1 MILRG
6 RHAYTYLPIKYLN
19 NWHERGL
26 DNLNGQRVILALVFF
41 IVFLDSLAKFIFEGF
56 SLKTVMILLAVT
68 GIVLY
73 LWVFPNKK
81 N

>member
-1 MILRG
+1 M
-6 RHAYTYLPIKYLN
+6 
-19 NWHERGL
+19 
-26 DNLNGQRVILALVFF
+26 NGQRVILALVFF